1 MPTIR
6 KATIEDFEY
15 VYPLFSGFQE
25 PRPSKEQFKQLFMPR
40 WGIDESHVGF
50 ILEENNEPVGY
61 IGTLFSLREI
71 NGRTEKFCNLCTWIV
86 KEEYRSE
93 GLPLLFQV
101 LRMKDVTVTNFTG
114 NRVASILEKFD
125 FKVLDKRLKILF
137 PIPTISK
144 GCELIFDYSRIPPL
158 LEAHDQGVFEDHCEF
173 KYSFVLLKANDE
185 VSLICF
191 RKVKR
196 KRLPILEVHYLSG
209 QDTFIKQIRRVL
221 PALCMRTRTVGL
233 MLGEHFL
240 REASIPFS
248 ITIPQRQMRLFRSK
262 TVSIEEMDT
271 LYSELQILNL

>member
-1 MPTIR
+1 MPIIR
-6 KATIEDFEY
+6 KATAEDFEY

-25 PRPSKEQFKQLFMPR
+25 PRPSKEQFKQLFIPR
-40 WGIDESHVGF
+40 WGSDESYVGF
-50 ILEENNEPVGY
+50 ILEEDNEPFGY
-61 IGTLFSLREI
+61 LGTLFSQREI
-71 NGRTEKFCNLCTWIV
+71 NGRREKFCNLCTWIV

-125 FKVLDKRLKILF
+125 FNVLDKKLKILF
-137 PIPTISK
+137 PIPTINN

-158 LEAHDQGVFEDHCEF
+158 LEAHDQRVFEDHREF
-173 KYSFVLLKANDE
+173 QYSFVLLKAKDE
-185 VSLICF
+185 VSLLSF
-191 RKVKR
+191 KKVKR
-196 KRLPILEVHYLSG
+196 KRLPILEIHYLSG
-209 QDTFIKQIRRVL
+209 QDTFIKHIRHVL
-221 PALCMRTRTVGL
+221 PALCIRTRAVGL

-248 ITIPQRQMRLFRSK
+248 MTLPQRQMRLFRSK

-271 LYSELQILNL
+271 MYSELQILNL